1 MEKIEVIE
9 RAANRLLQHNVAE
22 ARRTIETEY
31 PFHKLTAQ
39 GRNYTDK
46 EKMAAKKVIRAW
58 DMPKIRKVEYS

>member
-1 MEKIEVIE
+1 MEKIDVIE

-22 ARRTIETEY
+22 ARIAIETEY

-46 EKMAAKKVIRAW
+46 EKMAQLHA
-58 DMPKIRKVEYS
+58 